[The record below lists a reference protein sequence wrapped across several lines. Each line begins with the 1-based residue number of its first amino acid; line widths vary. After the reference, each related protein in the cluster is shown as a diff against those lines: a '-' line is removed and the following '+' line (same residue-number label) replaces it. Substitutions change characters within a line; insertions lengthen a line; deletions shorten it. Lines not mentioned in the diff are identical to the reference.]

1 MKKTLHLSINDL
13 DKNNNED
20 EDIDKK
26 NSIMA
31 K

>member
-1 MKKTLHLSINDL
+1 MKKSLHLSINDL

-20 EDIDKK
+20 EDINKK

>member
-1 MKKTLHLSINDL
+1 MKKSLHLSINDL
-13 DKNNNED
+13 DKNNIED
-20 EDIDKK
+20 EDINKK

>member
-1 MKKTLHLSINDL
+1 MKKSLHLSINDL
-13 DKNNNED
+13 DKNNIED
-20 EDIDKK
+20 DDINKK